1 MCVMTLT
8 FAMDVILLR
17 NTLTGIKYVISINI
31 YIKYAFL
38 ARKVIISN
46 LVRSVI
52 LIPLPASLHLTLE
65 HLIDVLEGN
74 IANVGPVQQKAL

>member
-1 MCVMTLT
+1 MWY
-8 FAMDVILLR
+8 FFLL
-17 NTLTGIKYVISINI
+17 
-31 YIKYAFL
+31 AFL
-38 ARKVIISN
+38 ARKVIN